1 MTCHKSIFHSCIHY
15 FREQKE
21 EKDRDELWK
30 QLDQL
35 KLEHD
40 SKTKLLTQQET
51 TKK

>member
-1 MTCHKSIFHSCIHY
+1 MTCHKSFFRTFIHY
-15 FREQKE
+15 FREEKKD
-21 EKDRDELWK
+21 KDRDELWK

-40 SKTKLLTQQET
+40 SKTKALTQQEA